1 MPDVLPLDTLDKGSF
16 KGIRIPILTY
26 TFRASARV
34 HTHEYRKVPGGRNEK
49 SGRKLYESRI
59 SAAFHQSGP
68 GQGAPAWPDN
78 LHAIRELFER
88 QESAILVLP
97 TIGNVKSTIVEFES
111 TYTAKVRSG
120 EDAQITF
127 LEDEDNSFQ
136 DVIPLDDV
144 RDIAGKAAKLER
156 AVAKLPQR
164 PNIFDQINSAVNQ
177 VLAYRDQFQ
186 LYGSLVASKIANLTL
201 ILEEADRTLQ
211 ILQDPTNWEIND
223 ALQELWAATI
233 NLTQSPGA
241 QVKPARHYIVTRRST
256 VGEVAA
262 RIFGDASRARDLL
275 GLNFFE
281 DALSIPPSTDVL
293 YIPD

>member
-1 MPDVLPLDTLDKGSF
+1 MPSELPLDTLDKVSF
-16 KGIRIPILTY
+16 KTIHIPTLSY
-26 TFRASARV
+26 TFRASSRI
-34 HTHEYRKVPGGRNEK
+34 HTHEYRKRRGGRNEK
-49 SGRKLYESRI
+49 SGRKLYESRV
-59 SAAFHQSGP
+59 SAAFHQSRP
-68 GQGAPAWPDN
+68 GDGAPAWPDN
-78 LHAIRELFER
+78 LHAIRELFES

-97 TIGNVKSTIVEFES
+97 TIGNVLAVINEFES

-136 DVIPLDDV
+136 DIVPLDDV

-186 LYGSLVASKIANLTL
+186 LYGSLVASKIQNLAL
-201 ILEEADRTLQ
+201 LLEEADRTLQ
-211 ILQDPTNWEIND
+211 ILQDPTNWEITD
-223 ALQELWAATI
+223 AIQALWAATN
-233 NLTQSPGA
+233 NLISSPGA
-241 QVKPARHYIVTRRST
+241 QVKPARHYTVTRRST
-256 VGEVAA
+256 VSEVAT
-262 RIFGDASRARDLL
+262 RIYGDASRARDLL
-275 GLNFFE
+275 GLNYFE
-281 DALSIPPSTDVL
+281 DALSIPPSTDVI